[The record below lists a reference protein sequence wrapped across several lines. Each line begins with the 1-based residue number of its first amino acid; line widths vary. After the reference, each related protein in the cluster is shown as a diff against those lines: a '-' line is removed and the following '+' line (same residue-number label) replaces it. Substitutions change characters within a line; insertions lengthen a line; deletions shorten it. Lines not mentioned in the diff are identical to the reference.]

1 MEPLSS
7 EDREILSLIPSS
19 TIKACDVYEPIRRDI
34 NKMDHIVISHVKW
47 YNQLNDTVDNEV
59 KFDMNTILSDRPV
72 KDPKQILNVRLI
84 RGKILEK
91 PFFWS
96 NITV

>member
-34 NKMDHIVISHVKW
+34 NKMDHIVISHVK
-47 YNQLNDTVDNEV
+47 
-59 KFDMNTILSDRPV
+59 
-72 KDPKQILNVRLI
+72 
-84 RGKILEK
+84 
-91 PFFWS
+91 
-96 NITV
+96 